1 MLLSMSLT
9 LSAKSPDN
17 NSSHGGR
24 RAKFIRTEKSYIRR
38 HVSYLGGDVNIANKY
53 DSEGGVPGS
62 FSQV

>member
-24 RAKFIRTEKSYIRR
+24 RAKYIRMEKSYIRR
-38 HVSYLGGDVNIANKY
+38 HVSYLWGDIANKY
-53 DSEGGVPGS
+53 DSEEGVPGS